1 MGRRIPFNTVKPH
14 QAAYL
19 DDWCRAGAG
28 VGLILLSFRLK
39 RFFAVPWAFW
49 RAGVDGWQSKTKT
62 VVKFACWEWTTPGK
76 ASVSPEELLPDW
88 EIKLGGQVWL
98 PYLQTLDK
106 MGV

>member
-62 VVKFACWEWTTPGK
+62 VVKFAD
-76 ASVSPEELLPDW
+76 A
-88 EIKLGGQVWL
+88 
-98 PYLQTLDK
+98 PYICAA
-106 MGV
+106 GPAAFFFN